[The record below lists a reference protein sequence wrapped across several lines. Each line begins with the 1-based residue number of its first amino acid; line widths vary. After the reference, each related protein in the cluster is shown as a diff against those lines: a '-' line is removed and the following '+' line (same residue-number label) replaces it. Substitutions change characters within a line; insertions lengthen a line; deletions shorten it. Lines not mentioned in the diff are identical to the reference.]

1 MQNKRHNY
9 IIVGVFFILAR
20 LILFISS
27 PYEIIPGLGDYWNFY
42 HQASLGWPFVDY
54 WTEFPP
60 VFPYIAKLLFNLVN
74 GREVAFGYSLGLIMS
89 LFQAGT
95 VVIVFR
101 LEDKISK
108 EMKLPIRS
116 LVYASLTFGLF
127 YSWSYFD
134 ALAVFFMI
142 LGIYWVLEDKELSA
156 SISIA
161 IGILTK
167 WFPGL
172 ILPAMWK
179 IKSKKEFILNTILI
193 LGIVALVWGGLYL
206 INSDLTIA
214 SITAQANK
222 GSWETVWALLDG
234 NTSTGNF
241 NPEVDRLVP
250 ESAAFKTGSDPL
262 ISPWISFF
270 LFGGIGLYLLLRAE
284 PKGKTWIIPFTGL
297 TMVLF
302 FLWSP
307 GYSPQWIL
315 FLLPLILL
323 SLKLREGILISI
335 VLILVNLLEWP
346 VLLSRGYFWSLTYL
360 IPLRTALMIL
370 LAFRFY
376 QVSKE
381 PLIINQKHKNS
392 EN

>member
-1 MQNKRHNY
+1 MQNKKQNY
-9 IIVGVFFILAR
+9 IVVGVFFLLAR

-42 HQASLGWPFVDY
+42 HQASLGWPFIDY

-60 VFPYIAKLLFNLVN
+60 VFPLISRLLYGLVN

-101 LEDKISK
+101 LEDKIYK
-108 EMKLPIRS
+108 GKNLPIRS
-116 LVYASLTFGLF
+116 LVYAALTFGLF

-134 ALAVFFMI
+134 TLAVFFMI
-142 LGIYWVLEDKELSA
+142 LGIYWLVEEKDIPA
-156 SISIA
+156 SISIGF
-161 IGILTK
+161 GILTK

-179 IKSKKEFILNTILI
+179 IRSKKEFLLNAILV
-193 LGIVALVWGGLYL
+193 LGLVFLVWGGFYL
-206 INSDLTIA
+206 SNSDLTSA

-222 GSWETVWALLDG
+222 GSWETIWALLDG
-234 NTSTGNF
+234 NRGTGNF
-241 NPEVDRLVP
+241 HPEINRLLP
-250 ESAAFKTGSDPL
+250 ESSAYKTGNEPL
-262 ISPWISFF
+262 ISPWISF
-270 LFGGIGLYLLLRAE
+270 LIFGGIGLYFLLRAE
-284 PKGKTWIIPFTGL
+284 PNGKTWIISFTGL
-297 TMVLF
+297 TTVLF

-323 SLKLREGILISI
+323 SLPLREGILISI
-335 VLILVNLLEWP
+335 VLILVNLLEWR
-346 VLLSRGYFWSLTYL
+346 VLLSRGYFWSLNFL
-360 IPLRTALMIL
+360 IPLRTSLMIL

-376 QVSKE
+376 QVSKN
-381 PLIINQKHKNS
+381 PVIINQENNKS